1 MTTRWR
7 LLDCGPRPGDHNM
20 ALDRVLSERVAAG
33 GAEPILRFYS
43 WDKPTLSFGR
53 MQHPPPELLRRCRD
67 LGVAAVRRP
76 TGGKAILHH
85 REVTFSIIAPAAGL
99 GSVMQSYRTFA
110 RAIAAG
116 LRGLGV
122 EVKLCDAMG
131 ARFPLAR
138 SPCDRHGGLGLADRA
153 KSSRP
158 ACGGQS
164 FRTCPPVAEKSRP
177 VAAPGTALLCFA
189 DPAGCDLEA
198 DGRKLVGSAQARRG
212 PALLQQNS
220 LPLRLAHELKDDL
233 FGAVAQEEA
242 RLATDLFSALGRE
255 PSFAEVRDAIVAGFG
270 AELGIEFESGPVSA
284 DEAAAAQKL
293 RPAFVL

>member
-1 MTTRWR
+1 VTTRWR

-20 ALDRVLSERVAAG
+20 ALDRALLERVAAG
-33 GAEPILRFYS
+33 RAAPILRFYS
-43 WDKPTLSFGR
+43 WDRPTLSFGR
-53 MQHPPPELLRRCRD
+53 MQHPPPELLGRCRE

-85 REVTFSIIAPAAGL
+85 REVTFSIIAPTAGL

-122 EVKLCDAMG
+122 EARLCDAH
-131 ARFPLAR
+131 A
-138 SPCDRHGGLGLADRA
+138 S
-153 KSSRP
+153 
-158 ACGGQS
+158 
-164 FRTCPPVAEKSRP
+164 
-177 VAAPGTALLCFA
+177 APGTALLCFA

-220 LPLRLAHELKDDL
+220 LPLRLAHALKDDL
-233 FGAVAQEEA
+233 FGAAAQEEA

-255 PSFAEVRDAIVAGFG
+255 PSFAEVRDAIVAGFRP
-270 AELGIEFESGPVSA
+270 ELGIEFESGPVSA
-284 DEAAAAQKL
+284 DESAAAQKL
-293 RPAFVL
+293 QPAFVL